1 MTISTNA
8 ITKEHLIA
16 GGWDAAIVQEWIK
29 RPGKPGWR
37 KDMLG
42 WIDVLAFD
50 TRHNVTLAI
59 QTCEEKSAA
68 RNREK
73 LCEAPWVKVWLG
85 GGNPAEL
92 WVWCRLDDQWY
103 VNRHPIKMNPHG
115 VIEFSPPFTEARQHG
130 KKAKGKGD
138 KAAR

>member
-1 MTISTNA
+1 MTTISTNA

-29 RPGKPGWR
+29 RPGKAGWR
-37 KDMLG
+37 KDLLG
-42 WIDVLAFD
+42 WIDVLGFYPAQ
-50 TRHNVTLAI
+50 TTMLGI

-73 LCEAPWVKVWLG
+73 LCEAPWLKVWLG
-85 GGNPAEL
+85 AGNPAEL

-103 VNRHPIKMNPHG
+103 VNRHPIKMTFNG
-115 VIEFSPPFTEARQHG
+115 GIEFEPPFTEARQHG
-130 KKAKGKGD
+130 KQAKGD